1 MGVPMQTRAV
11 EDFLKAIY
19 DLRSRDGRVRTSAL
33 ADRLGRTA
41 GSVTEMAK
49 RLAEQRP
56 RLVTHEMHHGV
67 DLTPEGER
75 AALEVIR
82 RHRLLETFLHQV
94 LGFGWDEVH
103 AEAERLEH
111 CLSDR
116 LTDAIDAHLNHP
128 DADPH
133 GDPIPPPGKI
143 PEPEARSGLDV
154 VPEGQTVRIARV
166 RRSEP
171 DLLRYLAETGIT
183 LHAEIQ
189 IAEQAPFGGPVSFRS
204 PEGGPVRAIARDVAR
219 DILVESM

>member
-1 MGVPMQTRAV
+1 MQTRAV

-19 DLRSRDGRVRTSAL
+19 DLRSSDRRVRTSAL

-56 RLVTHEMHHGV
+56 RLVTHEMHQGI
-67 DLTPEGER
+67 DLTAEGER

-111 CLSDR
+111 CLSER
-116 LTDAIDAHLNHP
+116 LTDAIDAYLNHP
-128 DADPH
+128 PVDPH
-133 GDPIPPPGKI
+133 GDPIPVPGARLHPEERTGLDAIPPG
-143 PEPEARSGLDV
+143 P
-154 VPEGQTVRIARV
+154 TVQIARV

-171 DLLRYLAETGIT
+171 EILRYLTEMGIAIGAKVRVT
-183 LHAEIQ
+183 
-189 IAEQAPFGGPVSFRS
+189 EQAPFGGPVSLRI
-204 PEGGPVRAIARDVAR
+204 GPLPTVRALSRDLAR
-219 DILVESM
+219 DILVEPAAF